1 MATCP
6 NKNLESWKALERAR
20 GDMAYYLWDKYKGNV
35 PESEY
40 TPQIKPGVEELFES
54 NPELANAVY
63 EALGFNDNNFEL
75 KENKEAFGKEPHPE
89 GATTYDIFSNDRK
102 IGKIALFDGKN
113 PMIKGLNLNESE
125 RNKGLGKALYKWLNY
140 KATLKGGRLYADQ
153 EFISLDAQRVWES
166 LNKEGLV
173 DLTGN
178 SPKFNDKQKQQAL
191 QLYSQYLDTIFPDS
205 QVKDIVYHGSDT
217 TFDGFL
223 EDNLNYFGTKEIAKG
238 YGKNLYPVLIEIN
251 KPYYEDGGNLSNQ
264 SYEDL
269 YDKLDESGSDGF
281 ISNGKNLF
289 VPKTEEQ
296 IHILGSKQDIE
307 GFKEFV
313 GGNTVVEPA
322 YKPIGEE
329 SNLQYQFKVVSNLYN
344 NLDKINKLWKQIGN
358 NNTFWNK
365 IQQDFQIPKDQINL
379 LKESEGNTIEEK
391 LTSFATN
398 YSYTVEIN
406 TTKNLPKGS
415 DYSTYTTDQQIQYVK
430 VSDNDYRKRD
440 LENGGSF
447 IAITKKEFED
457 NQSTPTNFYST
468 LTVPGGTNYTENE
481 IATPAI
487 TPSIKGHAQF
497 ATDKGIG
504 WFRSDNKAATRI
516 ERKDLG
522 TFEVGNDIYTQE
534 FDSEKIETTYFKN
547 GKQINQE
554 EYNKASL
561 KQPEFKTRRILE
573 VQSDLFQKG
582 RGKEDLI
589 SVWQLNAN
597 DYNKIIGDNHYLI
610 FTNASTGELS
620 FIKRKLNTYDDIEL
634 SRKEF
639 ENETNQS
646 LPKDLRAT
654 QNHFLQLLNKDNN
667 WVTFFVK
674 SIVQDSAKKGYEKV
688 LFPSGNTASKV
699 EGHTTLEEF
708 KKQKEDRIKQI
719 DKGFEETI
727 QKLKDFYLEDV
738 RYIKKDGKFF
748 KQNAPYVKSI
758 EIQEKEFADVINIKS
773 QKTKENIEIEKNQI
787 QEELKK
793 LETEGFGA
801 LKPIYKF
808 YEENVRNILDNLVG
822 GNKNDRKKGIYKLPL
837 ITDEYGNTWNEV
849 EIKEEN
855 KEEIYLQKES
865 QSEQKANAEINS
877 LVKNFLEKIGVS
889 VNTVNQI
896 RDAQGNVIS
905 AIAKADM
912 LNKIIDIIEGR
923 ADITTLP
930 EEAAH
935 FFVEMLDENNPLLKE
950 MMSKITGYQIYK
962 ETLELYRND
971 PQYRNKDGS
980 LNINK
985 LKKEAIGKLIA
996 QHIVSQSTTNEAT
1009 SKMKEFNSWWSKL
1022 WNFIKN
1028 IFKKSQTDAFQ
1039 ISAEKILKADVSDLS
1054 TENIQEQGDYY
1065 QLSGAEK
1072 IDQDQ
1077 LDITLDNSIDPKT
1090 GQKRHVYTKNGKD
1103 IKYSVTS
1110 KYVDAWLK
1118 RKFPNDNRDETQKK
1132 IDLLKAEYGDIIHE
1146 IMQDIIDVYVDPKT
1160 HFVRN
1165 VPAASKSK
1173 YEGTEPY
1180 NLFDKFVKD
1189 LIVNYN
1195 EPGAKFM
1202 REVKIHDPLKD
1213 VAGSIDLLIISADGT
1228 AHIYDWKSQEIAKDQ
1243 TELKPYKEIMY
1254 RIQLQE
1260 YKKILQTHYDI
1271 KNFGLV
1277 RAIPIKVI
1285 YNYNGKG
1292 DNRTID
1298 GINKV
1303 EIGSFDT
1310 SLIPDN
1316 KNYLLPVT
1324 LRDEK
1329 SEDIELSEYVKKL
1342 NSIMDILE
1350 NKKYKTDEERK
1361 RKKIELVKYKNA
1373 VRDLQLRGDIR
1384 KFIELGNF
1392 EINKYKKLIKD
1403 KKLTEKDALES
1414 LEILSV
1420 FTNTTRVFNTYMNQL
1435 KTFKKESK
1443 DQNVIKTIDEI
1454 INDYNQMN
1462 STADVVLSD
1471 MQQAIKNMAIEFA
1484 KEKTGITNLLE
1495 GETVIGQASGLFSAL
1510 STIDKKSFR
1519 VFSRILSD
1527 AQIKRDNQFNKDYED
1542 LVSLRKEYLDWAKS
1556 KGLSDK
1562 DIFKPLLDYDTNG
1575 KWNGRFLK
1583 KYNSEFYKLMNQ
1595 AIQSEDVNW
1604 LINNTEFDNE
1614 KFEKASKKQKEFYES
1629 IVYDSKNEANNEKLQ
1644 KQAYENWIENH
1655 DVNLGGLNKNKK
1667 AYLNMDN
1674 YNGKKVLNSYLK
1686 PKDTWKTDKWKELEK
1701 SPIAYK
1707 TYEYFQDLIKR
1718 SNKAG
1723 VLDEYTPGFIPNVH
1737 RNKIE
1742 QFIFGG
1748 DMFSKKGIFE
1758 KLEVENGE
1766 AAFSPQINPITG
1778 EVEHTIPTHFI
1789 RDIGVEQE
1797 DGSMDYSEKSMDLFR
1812 VFGVWSAQLANY
1824 ESMSEIEDKSRLLL
1838 FVEKNKSHIETDKFG
1853 NPVFESGIK
1862 KEISGNENNSKLL
1875 SEFINYYLYN
1885 IQSGKM
1891 EDKKIKIGDKEYSG
1905 VKSLGWLTKYFS
1917 LKTLALNPLSGTA
1930 NFVGGTGNAF
1940 FQASKGILFNTSD
1953 WTSSIYDLTKR
1964 DKLAF
1969 GLLGVADILL
1979 TDEKDSKINKLSVS
1993 SVIGANTIDKA
2004 YVMMHTSDKAVQYP
2018 VAIALMKNNMVD
2030 ENGKIVDIQKYVKA
2044 KYNYNESFFSL
2055 PTSEQTIIRKKIED
2069 EVALLKETKSIYK
2082 TAEIKN
2088 DKIEI
2093 TGIDLQGEQWGRF
2106 RLKIK
2111 QVSKSILGNS
2121 TRDDINNIRT
2131 SMLGSM
2137 TMQFRSWMP
2146 QMVQERFGKL
2156 KYDQNL
2162 EIHTMGKFN
2171 LFFQE
2176 LFTKRAPGLLSGI
2189 ISASGTN
2196 MIEAAKQKYLLLKAE
2211 AIEKGEEFTITQ
2223 GEFVDMYIGNIRSM
2237 YKEFLMILGIGALM
2251 FTVLHG
2257 GDDDDDE
2264 NKGWRAYAG
2273 RAFRKYY
2280 DEFSFF
2286 YIPSSW
2292 SNLVN
2297 SPIPAVGLAED
2308 FFKFSGALT
2317 KQGYGFVTN
2326 DDDIMDGAK
2335 PAKYLAKM
2343 VPIFKEGIQ
2352 MRAIFDEDFR
2362 KDWGIRFNANNR

>member
-1 MATCP
+1 MA
-6 NKNLESWKALERAR
+6 
-20 GDMAYYLWDKYKGNV
+20 
-35 PESEY
+35 
-40 TPQIKPGVEELFES
+40 F
-54 NPELANAVY
+54 
-63 EALGFNDNNFEL
+63 
-75 KENKEAFGKEPHPE
+75 
-89 GATTYDIFSNDRK
+89 
-102 IGKIALFDGKN
+102 
-113 PMIKGLNLNESE
+113 
-125 RNKGLGKALYKWLNY
+125 
-140 KATLKGGRLYADQ
+140 
-153 EFISLDAQRVWES
+153 
-166 LNKEGLV
+166 
-173 DLTGN
+173 
-178 SPKFNDKQKQQAL
+178 
-191 QLYSQYLDTIFPDS
+191 
-205 QVKDIVYHGSDT
+205 
-217 TFDGFL
+217 
-223 EDNLNYFGTKEIAKG
+223 
-238 YGKNLYPVLIEIN
+238 
-251 KPYYEDGGNLSNQ
+251 
-264 SYEDL
+264 
-269 YDKLDESGSDGF
+269 
-281 ISNGKNLF
+281 
-289 VPKTEEQ
+289 
-296 IHILGSKQDIE
+296 
-307 GFKEFV
+307 
-313 GGNTVVEPA
+313 
-322 YKPIGEE
+322 
-329 SNLQYQFKVVSNLYN
+329 
-344 NLDKINKLWKQIGN
+344 
-358 NNTFWNK
+358 
-365 IQQDFQIPKDQINL
+365 
-379 LKESEGNTIEEK
+379 
-391 LTSFATN
+391 
-398 YSYTVEIN
+398 
-406 TTKNLPKGS
+406 
-415 DYSTYTTDQQIQYVK
+415 
-430 VSDNDYRKRD
+430 
-440 LENGGSF
+440 
-447 IAITKKEFED
+447 
-457 NQSTPTNFYST
+457 
-468 LTVPGGTNYTENE
+468 
-481 IATPAI
+481 
-487 TPSIKGHAQF
+487 
-497 ATDKGIG
+497 
-504 WFRSDNKAATRI
+504 
-516 ERKDLG
+516 
-522 TFEVGNDIYTQE
+522 
-534 FDSEKIETTYFKN
+534 
-547 GKQINQE
+547 
-554 EYNKASL
+554 
-561 KQPEFKTRRILE
+561 
-573 VQSDLFQKG
+573 
-582 RGKEDLI
+582 
-589 SVWQLNAN
+589 
-597 DYNKIIGDNHYLI
+597 
-610 FTNASTGELS
+610 
-620 FIKRKLNTYDDIEL
+620 
-634 SRKEF
+634 
-639 ENETNQS
+639 
-646 LPKDLRAT
+646 
-654 QNHFLQLLNKDNN
+654 
-667 WVTFFVK
+667 
-674 SIVQDSAKKGYEKV
+674 
-688 LFPSGNTASKV
+688 
-699 EGHTTLEEF
+699 
-708 KKQKEDRIKQI
+708 
-719 DKGFEETI
+719 
-727 QKLKDFYLEDV
+727 
-738 RYIKKDGKFF
+738 
-748 KQNAPYVKSI
+748 
-758 EIQEKEFADVINIKS
+758 
-773 QKTKENIEIEKNQI
+773 
-787 QEELKK
+787 
-793 LETEGFGA
+793 
-801 LKPIYKF
+801 
-808 YEENVRNILDNLVG
+808 
-822 GNKNDRKKGIYKLPL
+822 
-837 ITDEYGNTWNEV
+837 
-849 EIKEEN
+849 
-855 KEEIYLQKES
+855 
-865 QSEQKANAEINS
+865 SEQKANAEINS

-996 QHIVSQSTTNEAT
+996 QHIVSQSTTNESS

-1054 TENIQEQGDYY
+1054 TENIQEQGEYY

-1285 YNYNGKG
+1285 YNYNGKR

-1303 EIGSFDT
+1303 EIGSFNT

-1329 SEDIELSEYVKKL
+1329 SEDIELSEYIKKL

-1443 DQNVIKTIDEI
+1443 DENVIKIIDEI

-1484 KEKTGITNLLE
+1484 KEKTGITNFLE
-1495 GETVIGQASGLFSAL
+1495 GETVIGQMSGLFSAL

-1542 LVSLRKEYLDWAKS
+1542 LISLRKEYIDWAKS

-1707 TYEYFQDLIKR
+1707 TYEYFQNLIKR

-1723 VLDEYTPGFIPNVH
+1723 VLDEYTPVFIPNVH

-1838 FVEKNKSHIETDKFG
+1838 FVEKNKSHIETDKFS
-1853 NPVFESGIK
+1853 NPVFEGGIK
-1862 KEISGNENNSKLL
+1862 KEISGNENNS
-1875 SEFINYYLYN
+1875 IC
-1885 IQSGKM
+1885 
-1891 EDKKIKIGDKEYSG
+1891 
-1905 VKSLGWLTKYFS
+1905 V
-1917 LKTLALNPLSGTA
+1917 PP
-1930 NFVGGTGNAF
+1930 
-1940 FQASKGILFNTSD
+1940 GI
-1953 WTSSIYDLTKR
+1953 
-1964 DKLAF
+1964 
-1969 GLLGVADILL
+1969 
-1979 TDEKDSKINKLSVS
+1979 
-1993 SVIGANTIDKA
+1993 
-2004 YVMMHTSDKAVQYP
+2004 
-2018 VAIALMKNNMVD
+2018 
-2030 ENGKIVDIQKYVKA
+2030 
-2044 KYNYNESFFSL
+2044 
-2055 PTSEQTIIRKKIED
+2055 
-2069 EVALLKETKSIYK
+2069 
-2082 TAEIKN
+2082 
-2088 DKIEI
+2088 
-2093 TGIDLQGEQWGRF
+2093 
-2106 RLKIK
+2106 
-2111 QVSKSILGNS
+2111 SKSSL
-2121 TRDDINNIRT
+2121 
-2131 SMLGSM
+2131 
-2137 TMQFRSWMP
+2137 
-2146 QMVQERFGKL
+2146 
-2156 KYDQNL
+2156 
-2162 EIHTMGKFN
+2162 
-2171 LFFQE
+2171 
-2176 LFTKRAPGLLSGI
+2176 
-2189 ISASGTN
+2189 
-2196 MIEAAKQKYLLLKAE
+2196 
-2211 AIEKGEEFTITQ
+2211 
-2223 GEFVDMYIGNIRSM
+2223 
-2237 YKEFLMILGIGALM
+2237 
-2251 FTVLHG
+2251 
-2257 GDDDDDE
+2257 
-2264 NKGWRAYAG
+2264 
-2273 RAFRKYY
+2273 
-2280 DEFSFF
+2280 
-2286 YIPSSW
+2286 
-2292 SNLVN
+2292 
-2297 SPIPAVGLAED
+2297 
-2308 FFKFSGALT
+2308 
-2317 KQGYGFVTN
+2317 
-2326 DDDIMDGAK
+2326 
-2335 PAKYLAKM
+2335 
-2343 VPIFKEGIQ
+2343 
-2352 MRAIFDEDFR
+2352 
-2362 KDWGIRFNANNR
+2362 

>member
-6 NKNLESWKALERAR
+6 NKNLDSWKSLVSSR
-20 GDMAYYLWDKYKGNV
+20 GEDMSYYLWDKYNGQV
-35 PESEY
+35 PKNEY
-40 TPQIKPGVEELFES
+40 TPQIKPGVRELFDS
-54 NPELANAVY
+54 NPELANEVY
-63 EALGFNDNNFEL
+63 EALGFKERNQVGENPFNTVVNFDL
-75 KENKEAFGKEPHPE
+75 NKIRSVSGKLGEQ
-89 GATTYDIFSNDRK
+89 GATPDGIRNLLKYVGVDLTNVNTDSTKAMADYLRSN
-102 IGKIALFDGKN
+102 
-113 PMIKGLNLNESE
+113 PSE
-125 RNKGLGKALYKWLNY
+125 RNKVLELVKQEPIKLSQLPDGSYDLKDGNHRSTILYYSGIESIPAIITNNTGVV
-140 KATLKGGRLYADQ
+140 KATEEYTGPFGGISPVQ
-153 EFISLDAQRVWES
+153 EIVTPQ
-166 LNKEGLV
+166 
-173 DLTGN
+173 
-178 SPKFNDKQKQQAL
+178 QKQQAL

-205 QVKDIVYHGSDT
+205 KVKDIVYHGSNT
-217 TFDGFL
+217 KFDGFL
-223 EDNLNYFGTKEIAKG
+223 EDNLNYFGTQDIANG
-238 YGKNLYPVLIEIN
+238 YGKNLYPAVIEIN
-251 KPYYEDGGNLSNQ
+251 KPYYEDSGNLSNQ

-281 ISNGKNLF
+281 ISNGNKEDNKIF
-289 VPKTEEQ
+289 VPKSEEQ
-296 IHILGSKQDIE
+296 IHRLGSKQDIE

-313 GGNTVVEPA
+313 GGKTNVEAQVETQENNEEQTDLIPQIEELNNFQLYEDLDKLCGEGVCNYTTIESTKKLKEVGLNPFPNEYSGNNLSVEVKSPLGDFFITHYVSA
-322 YKPIGEE
+322 VAINNSIYIYDMPQNEFISDKFYGKGSVPLKTTYKPRLI
-329 SNLQYQFKVVSNLYN
+329 SLTLDSIKANY
-344 NLDKINKLWKQIGN
+344 NLDSEYAAKFIRDILTTQKNNVHPSFKSYIENNINNSSEYILDLENQISKEN
-358 NNTFWNK
+358 VLLDSSEEYTLEN
-365 IQQDFQIPKDQINL
+365 
-379 LKESEGNTIEEK
+379 LKEEDLKNQIRETKLSKK
-391 LTSFATN
+391 LTSKEETK
-398 YSYTVEIN
+398 VIN
-406 TTKNLPKGS
+406 FLRNKLKFKTKNYLPTK
-415 DYSTYTTDQQIQYVK
+415 TTQFT
-430 VSDNDYRKRD
+430 
-440 LENGGSF
+440 LEN
-447 IAITKKEFED
+447 I
-457 NQSTPTNFYST
+457 
-468 LTVPGGTNYTENE
+468 
-481 IATPAI
+481 
-487 TPSIKGHAQF
+487 IKSVTGLKFQ
-497 ATDKGIG
+497 
-504 WFRSDNKAATRI
+504 
-516 ERKDLG
+516 
-522 TFEVGNDIYTQE
+522 
-534 FDSEKIETTYFKN
+534 
-547 GKQINQE
+547 
-554 EYNKASL
+554 YNK
-561 KQPEFKTRRILE
+561 
-573 VQSDLFQKG
+573 
-582 RGKEDLI
+582 
-589 SVWQLNAN
+589 
-597 DYNKIIGDNHYLI
+597 
-610 FTNASTGELS
+610 
-620 FIKRKLNTYDDIEL
+620 
-634 SRKEF
+634 
-639 ENETNQS
+639 ENFD
-646 LPKDLRAT
+646 KA
-654 QNHFLQLLNKDNN
+654 
-667 WVTFFVK
+667 
-674 SIVQDSAKKGYEKV
+674 
-688 LFPSGNTASKV
+688 
-699 EGHTTLEEF
+699 LEEF
-708 KKQKEDRIKQI
+708 KNYI
-719 DKGFEETI
+719 DSEEFLI
-727 QKLKDFYLEDV
+727 DIWRNYSNAKNNLDSINKSLDYLFSFN
-738 RYIKKDGKFF
+738 RLLNGFF
-748 KQNAPYVKSI
+748 KLAESI
-758 EIQEKEFADVINIKS
+758 GIEEALSKYDKTQEYKLRIFLPSNIK
-773 QKTKENIEIEKNQI
+773 TKYKSDKQAIFL
-787 QEELKK
+787 LKK
-793 LETEGFGA
+793 R
-801 LKPIYKF
+801 YS
-808 YEENVRNILDNLVG
+808 NLDNLTKDLNLEFG
-822 GNKNDRKKGIYKLPL
+822 KSLTDIYKDKFKVNA
-837 ITDEYGNTWNEV
+837 IYEKANTILNYLKAVDFDASYIYESIENEAKRRYKYFSEQGGEV
-849 EIKEEN
+849 YFQKEPQST
-855 KEEIYLQKES
+855 KKADEEI
-865 QSEQKANAEINS
+865 NT
-877 LVKNFLEKIGVS
+877 LVKNFLAKLGIS
-889 VNTVNQI
+889 VNSVNEI

-923 ADITTLP
+923 ANITTLP

-950 MMSKITGYQIYK
+950 MMSKITSYQIYK

-996 QHIVSQSTTNEAT
+996 QHIVSQSTTNESD
-1009 SKMKEFNSWWSKL
+1009 SKMKDFTSWWSKL

-1039 ISAEKILKADVSDLS
+1039 ISAKKILKADVSDLS
-1054 TENIQEQGDYY
+1054 QENIQEQGEYY

-1077 LDITLDNSIDPKT
+1077 IDITLDNSIDPKT
-1090 GQKRHVYTKNGKD
+1090 GQKRHIYTKDGKD

-1118 RKFPNDNRDETQKK
+1118 RKFPNDNRTETQKK
-1132 IDLLKAEYGDIIHE
+1132 IDLLKADYGDIIHE

-1160 HFVRN
+1160 HIVRN
-1165 VPAASKSK
+1165 IPAASKSK

-1180 NLFDKFVKD
+1180 NIFDKFVKD
-1189 LIVNYN
+1189 LIVSYN

-1202 REVKIHDPLKD
+1202 REVKIYDPLKD

-1228 AHIYDWKSQEIAKDQ
+1228 AHIYDWKSQEIGKDQ

-1298 GINKV
+1298 GVNKV
-1303 EIGSFDT
+1303 EIGNFDT

-1329 SEDIELSEYVKKL
+1329 SEDIDLSEYIKKL
-1342 NSIMDILE
+1342 NSVMDILE

-1361 RKKIELVKYKNA
+1361 RKKIELAKYKNA

-1435 KTFKKESK
+1435 KAFKKESK
-1443 DQNVIKTIDEI
+1443 DKNVIETIDEI

-1495 GETVIGQASGLFSAL
+1495 GETVIGQMSGLFSSL

-1583 KYNSEFYKLMNQ
+1583 KYNSEFYKLMNE

-1614 KFEKASKKQKEFYES
+1614 KFEKASKNQKEFYKS

-1707 TYEYFQDLIKR
+1707 TYLYFQDLIKR

-1789 RDIGVEQE
+1789 RDIGVEKE

-1824 ESMSEIEDKSRLLL
+1824 ESISEIEDKSRLLL

-1862 KEISGNENNSKLL
+1862 KEIAGNETNSKLL

-1885 IQSGKM
+1885 MQSGKM

-1969 GLLGVADILL
+1969 GLLGVADVLL
-1979 TDEKDSKINKLSVS
+1979 TDQKDSKINKLSVS

-2055 PTSEQTIIRKKIED
+2055 PESEQTIIRKKIED
-2069 EVALLKETKSIYK
+2069 EVAILKETKSIYK

-2093 TGIDLQGEQWGRF
+2093 PGIDLQGEQWGRF

-2111 QVSKSILGNS
+2111 KVSKSILGNS

-2131 SMLGSM
+2131 GMLGSM
-2137 TMQFRSWMP
+2137 AMQFRSWMP

-2156 KYDQNL
+2156 KYDQDL

-2176 LFTKRAPGLLSGI
+2176 MFTKRAPALLSGI

-2280 DEFSFF
+2280 DEFAFF

-2297 SPIPAVGLAED
+2297 SPIPAVGLADD
-2308 FFKFSGALT
+2308 FLRFSGALT

-2343 VPIFKEGIQ
+2343 FPIFKEGIQ

-2362 KDWGIRFNANNR
+2362 KDWGIRFNTNNR